1 MKNSVYSYD
10 NECFNFLSEWQ
21 LSSCNLQMSGK
32 HNKAGIKSLK
42 DFSNLFTSA
51 NLMTQITLALYV
63 LHEKETGLRNF
74 LAFLT

>member
-51 NLMTQITLALYV
+51 NLMAQITLALYYMKRRQDSEISW
-63 LHEKETGLRNF
+63 HF
-74 LAFLT
+74 